1 MVHMITDKEEFNAKL
16 KEAGD
21 KLVVVDFFATWCGP
35 CKVIAPDF
43 KKLSEDYTNIV
54 IFFKVDVDEA
64 QEVAEQCGIDCMPTF
79 IFYKNGKEI
88 HKIAGANLDQ
98 LQSKVKELQ

>member
-43 KKLSEDYTNIV
+43 K
-54 IFFKVDVDEA
+54 
-64 QEVAEQCGIDCMPTF
+64 EVAEQCGIDCMPTF